1 MGTRLG
7 VFALLISLIVQSL
20 LTIGCGPEGLGL
32 AAGDEI
38 QFVAADATDHANVED
53 FCSRCG
59 GPRTATGCCAH
70 GLPLT
75 AAVAELPGA
84 SPALGISAVDAL
96 PFPERNPSS
105 LFRPPI
111 PA

>member
-7 VFALLISLIVQSL
+7 VLALLISLIVQSL

-32 AAGDEI
+32 PAGDEV
-38 QFVAADATDHANVED
+38 QVVAIDLSDSASVENY
-53 FCSRCG
+53 CSRCG
-59 GPRTATGCCAH
+59 GPLTATGCCAH

-75 AAVAELPGA
+75 AAVMELPEA
-84 SPALGISAVDAL
+84 SAALSISAVDAPL
-96 PFPERNPSS
+96 FPGRNPPS